1 MCTVSGLKGSR
12 RDTGIGSTF
21 RGDTVEAEEE
31 VPFKGETELMFGQS
45 GDVVYLMEAGK
56 PKLRLGKSAYPD
68 WVLWNIGDKASSLA
82 DLGEGEEKNYVCV
95 EPAVATAPARVLPGQ
110 AWCGIHEVRA
120 M

>member
-1 MCTVSGLKGSR
+1 
-12 RDTGIGSTF
+12 
-21 RGDTVEAEEE
+21 
-31 VPFKGETELMFGQS
+31 
-45 GDVVYLMEAGK
+45 MEAGK